1 MELKR
6 NIHTINFTF
15 HFPHF
20 TLNRREEYQ
29 VKFSLKSI
37 TNNIVPVFLLLVIV
51 LIIIPLP
58 TWLLDFMLVL
68 NISISLIILLMTMYI
83 KSPLEF
89 SIFPSLLLVTT
100 IFRLSLNI
108 SSTRLILGNKGD
120 AGQVVY
126 AFGHF
131 VTGNNAVVGF
141 IVFILIAV
149 VQFLVITK
157 GAERVAE
164 VSARFTLDA
173 MPGKQMAIDAD
184 LNSGLID
191 EATAKKRRADVQ
203 RESDFFGAM
212 DGASKFVKGDAIFSI
227 VAAFVNL
234 IGGAI
239 IGLAVEGMDFGS
251 VLSTYSIATVGD
263 GLVSQ
268 IPALLISTSMGMI
281 VTRNASEDNLNA
293 DMRAQLTSQ
302 PRVLCIAGGVMV
314 IAMVIPGFPKLACL
328 LCGALLIICGILLM
342 RSTPTEA
349 ELLAA
354 QAAEEQA
361 MEENKQ
367 ALSEMEYYKDIDNV
381 YKLLNVE
388 PIEMEFGYS
397 LIPLADEASGGT
409 FIERV
414 IIFRKQFALD
424 MGMVFPSIRMRDNQ
438 HINPNQYV
446 IKIKGEVV
454 AQNEVLVDHYLA
466 LDSGNV
472 TREVDGIDT
481 VEPAFNIPAKWIAEE
496 DKLAADMAGY
506 TLIDP
511 TSVMITHLS
520 EVIRQHAY
528 ELLSRQDVKTMLD
541 KLKETSPATV
551 EDIVP
556 SVVSVAYLQK
566 VLSMLLKEGVPI
578 RDLETILE
586 TLSDYQH
593 TLKDIDIT
601 VEYVRQALKRT
612 ITRRFA
618 DAGQIRVLTLDTET
632 ENKIVAGVKKSEQ
645 GSYLALD
652 PVTIHKLINS
662 LNEQIERVKEVV
674 PSPIVLTSPI
684 VRVYFK
690 KLVDQF
696 IPNITVLSFNE
707 IDNTVQIQ
715 AVGNVVIS

>member
-1 MELKR
+1 M
-6 NIHTINFTF
+6 
-15 HFPHF
+15 HF
-20 TLNRREEYQ
+20 N
-29 VKFSLKSI
+29 LKSL
-37 TNNIVPVFLLLVIV
+37 TNNLIPVFLLLVIV

-68 NISISLIILLMTMYI
+68 NISVSLIILLMTMYI

-108 SSTRLILGNKGD
+108 SSTRLILGNGGN

-131 VTGNNAVVGF
+131 VTGNNTVVGF
-141 IVFILIAV
+141 IVFILIAI

-191 EATAKKRRADVQ
+191 EATAKKRRSDVQ
-203 RESDFFGAM
+203 READFFGAM

-239 IGLAVEGMDFGS
+239 IGLAMNGMDFS
-251 VLSTYSIATVGD
+251 TVLSTYSIATVGD

-268 IPALLISTSMGMI
+268 IPSLLISTSMGMI
-281 VTRNASEDNLNA
+281 VTRNASEDNLNT
-293 DMRAQLTSQ
+293 DMRRQLTSQ
-302 PRVLCIAGGVMV
+302 PRVLCIAGGVM
-314 IAMVIPGFPKLACL
+314 ILAMVIPGFPKLACL
-328 LCGALLIICGILLM
+328 MCGSLLIACGILLM
-342 RSTPTEA
+342 RSVPALEA
-349 ELLAA
+349 DQAA
-354 QAAEEQA
+354 QAEEQA

-397 LIPLADEASGGT
+397 LIPLADESAGGT
-409 FIERV
+409 LIERV
-414 IIFRKQFALD
+414 VIFRKQFAID

-454 AQNEVLVDHYLA
+454 AQNEILVDHYLA

-472 TREVDGIDT
+472 TKEIDGIDT
-481 VEPAFNIPAKWIAEE
+481 IEPAFGIPAKWISE
-496 DKLAADMAGY
+496 DKKLAADMAGY

-520 EVIRQHAY
+520 EVIKEHAY
-528 ELLSRQDVKTMLD
+528 ELLSRQDVKTMLE
-541 KLKETSPATV
+541 KLKETSAATV
-551 EDIVP
+551 DDIVP
-556 SVVSVAYLQK
+556 SIVSVAYLQK
-566 VLSMLLKEGVPI
+566 VLCMLLKEGVPI

-586 TLSDYQH
+586 TLSDYQN

-652 PVTIHKLINS
+652 PVTIQKLMNA
-662 LNEQIERVKEVV
+662 LNEQIDRVKEVV
-674 PSPIVLTSPI
+674 PNPIILTSPI

-715 AVGNVVIS
+715 AVGNVAI

>member
-1 MELKR
+1 M
-6 NIHTINFTF
+6 
-15 HFPHF
+15 HF
-20 TLNRREEYQ
+20 N
-29 VKFSLKSI
+29 LKSL
-37 TNNIVPVFLLLVIV
+37 TNNLIPVFLLLVIV

-68 NISISLIILLMTMYI
+68 NISVSLIILLMTMYI

-108 SSTRLILGNKGD
+108 SSTRLILGNGGN

-131 VTGNNAVVGF
+131 VTGNNTVVGF
-141 IVFILIAV
+141 IVFILIAI

-191 EATAKKRRADVQ
+191 EATAKKRRSDVQ
-203 RESDFFGAM
+203 READFFGAM

-239 IGLAVEGMDFGS
+239 IGLAMNGMDFS
-251 VLSTYSIATVGD
+251 TVLSTYSIATVGD

-268 IPALLISTSMGMI
+268 IPSLLISTSMGMI
-281 VTRNASEDNLNA
+281 VTRNASEDNLNT
-293 DMRAQLTSQ
+293 DMRRQLTSQ
-302 PRVLCIAGGVMV
+302 PRVLCIAGGVM
-314 IAMVIPGFPKLACL
+314 ILAMVIPGFPKLACL
-328 LCGALLIICGILLM
+328 MCGSLLIACGILLM
-342 RSTPTEA
+342 RSVPVTEA
-349 ELLAA
+349 EQDAR
-354 QAAEEQA
+354 AEEQA

-397 LIPLADEASGGT
+397 LIPLADESAGGT
-409 FIERV
+409 LIERV
-414 IIFRKQFALD
+414 VIFRKQFAID

-454 AQNEVLVDHYLA
+454 AQNEILVDHYLA

-472 TREVDGIDT
+472 TKEIDGIDT
-481 VEPAFNIPAKWIAEE
+481 IEPAFGIPAKWISE
-496 DKLAADMAGY
+496 DKKLAADMAGY

-520 EVIRQHAY
+520 EVIKEHAY
-528 ELLSRQDVKTMLD
+528 ELLSRQDVKTMLE
-541 KLKETSPATV
+541 KLKETSAATV
-551 EDIVP
+551 DDIVP
-556 SVVSVAYLQK
+556 SIVSVAYLQK
-566 VLSMLLKEGVPI
+566 VLCMLLKEGVPI

-586 TLSDYQH
+586 TLSDYQN

-652 PVTIHKLINS
+652 PVTIQKLMNA
-662 LNEQIERVKEVV
+662 LNEQIDRVKEVV
-674 PSPIVLTSPI
+674 PNPIILTSPI

-715 AVGNVVIS
+715 AVGNVAI

>member
-1 MELKR
+1 M
-6 NIHTINFTF
+6 
-15 HFPHF
+15 HF
-20 TLNRREEYQ
+20 N
-29 VKFSLKSI
+29 LKSL
-37 TNNIVPVFLLLVIV
+37 TNNLIPVFLLLVIV

-68 NISISLIILLMTMYI
+68 NISVSLIILLMTMYI

-108 SSTRLILGNKGD
+108 SSTRLILGNGGN

-131 VTGNNAVVGF
+131 VTGNNTVVGF
-141 IVFILIAV
+141 IVFILIAI

-191 EATAKKRRADVQ
+191 EATAKKRRSDVQ
-203 RESDFFGAM
+203 READFFGAM

-239 IGLAVEGMDFGS
+239 IGLAMNGMDFS
-251 VLSTYSIATVGD
+251 TVLSTYSIATVGD

-268 IPALLISTSMGMI
+268 IPSLLISTSMGMI
-281 VTRNASEDNLNA
+281 VTRNASEDNLNT
-293 DMRAQLTSQ
+293 DMRRQLTSQ
-302 PRVLCIAGGVMV
+302 PRVLCIAGGVM
-314 IAMVIPGFPKLACL
+314 ILAMVIPGFPKLACL
-328 LCGALLIICGILLM
+328 MCGSLLIACGILLM
-342 RSTPTEA
+342 RSVPVTEA
-349 ELLAA
+349 EQTAR
-354 QAAEEQA
+354 AEEQA

-397 LIPLADEASGGT
+397 LIPLADESAGGT
-409 FIERV
+409 LIERV
-414 IIFRKQFALD
+414 VIFRKQFAID

-454 AQNEVLVDHYLA
+454 AQNEILVDHYLA

-472 TREVDGIDT
+472 TKEIDGIDT
-481 VEPAFNIPAKWIAEE
+481 IEPAFGIPAKWIPE
-496 DKLAADMAGY
+496 DKKLAADMAGY

-520 EVIRQHAY
+520 EVIKEHAY
-528 ELLSRQDVKTMLD
+528 ELLSRQDVKTMLE
-541 KLKETSPATV
+541 KLKETSAATV
-551 EDIVP
+551 DDIVP
-556 SVVSVAYLQK
+556 SIVSVAYLQK
-566 VLSMLLKEGVPI
+566 VLCMLLKEGVPI

-586 TLSDYQH
+586 TLSDYQN

-652 PVTIHKLINS
+652 PVTIQKLMNA
-662 LNEQIERVKEVV
+662 LNEQIDRVKEVV
-674 PSPIVLTSPI
+674 PNPIILTSPI

-715 AVGNVVIS
+715 AVGNVAI